1 VSQGSGKTKQA
12 NAPSRILLADDEE
25 SLLRAIERLL
35 KRAGH
40 EVETAQDGA
49 AAIEK
54 LKSGTFDLV
63 VSDITMPGMNG
74 IELLKHVREYDP
86 DVPVL
91 MMTGTPDVTTAVR
104 ALEYGA
110 LRYMIKPVA
119 TSEFMPN
126 VEYALRIGRM
136 ARIKREAMLL
146 LGDPEQFLGDRAG
159 LEAAFTRAL
168 GGLWM
173 AYQPIV
179 LWSGKKTHAYEALLR
194 SREPSFGNPSALLSA
209 AEKLRRVH
217 DLGRTIRNAVAAAA
231 AEVKTPGLFV
241 NLHPLDLND
250 EELYSPKAPLSKFAS
265 KVVLEITER
274 APLVDVGNL
283 PDHLK
288 ALRKMGYQIALDDL
302 GAGYAGLTSLAQL
315 QPEVVKL
322 DMSLIR
328 DVDKNVTKQRLV
340 GSMTRLSEEMGMKVV
355 VEGVETKEERDALLS
370 LGCDL
375 FQGYLFAKPGP
386 PFPTVSW

>member
-1 VSQGSGKTKQA
+1 
-12 NAPSRILLADDEE
+12 
-25 SLLRAIERLL
+25 
-35 KRAGH
+35 
-40 EVETAQDGA
+40 
-49 AAIEK
+49 
-54 LKSGTFDLV
+54 
-63 VSDITMPGMNG
+63 
-74 IELLKHVREYDP
+74 
-86 DVPVL
+86 
-91 MMTGTPDVTTAVR
+91 
-104 ALEYGA
+104 
-110 LRYMIKPVA
+110 
-119 TSEFMPN
+119 
-126 VEYALRIGRM
+126 
-136 ARIKREAMLL
+136 
-146 LGDPEQFLGDRAG
+146 
-159 LEAAFTRAL
+159 
-168 GGLWM
+168 
-173 AYQPIV
+173 
-179 LWSGKKTHAYEALLR
+179 
-194 SREPSFGNPSALLSA
+194 
-209 AEKLRRVH
+209 
-217 DLGRTIRNAVAAAA
+217 
-231 AEVKTPGLFV
+231 VKTPGLFV